1 MVKKIL
7 SIYLVSCLVFPS
19 LALAEDGV
27 EEEMQE
33 VPSYEV
39 ISVKKGDPVPFD
51 GVLLS
56 PELAA
61 KIITDKK
68 FEDAECDLRI
78 GYELHLQ
85 ELRYQLQ
92 LDYKDV
98 EIHAWKDKYESM
110 MIIKSTEI
118 DRLHELTINSKPNQH
133 TPLIFAGGMTIGMGV
148 ALGIFAAA
156 VQAAQ

>member
-1 MVKKIL
+1 MVKRVL
-7 SIYLVSCLVFPS
+7 SIYLVLCLVFPS
-19 LALAEDGV
+19 FALAEGEV
-27 EEEMQE
+27 EEGMQE
-33 VPSYEV
+33 ASSYEV
-39 ISVKKGDPVPFD
+39 VSVKKGDPVPFD

-61 KIITDKK
+61 KVITDKK

-85 ELRYQLQ
+85 ELRYRLE
-92 LDYKDV
+92 LDLKDV
-98 EIHAWKDKYESM
+98 EIHSWKDKYESM
-110 MIIKSTEI
+110 MIIKSSEI
-118 DRLHELTINSKPNQH
+118 DRLHELTISNKPSQH

-156 VQAAQ
+156 VQAAK